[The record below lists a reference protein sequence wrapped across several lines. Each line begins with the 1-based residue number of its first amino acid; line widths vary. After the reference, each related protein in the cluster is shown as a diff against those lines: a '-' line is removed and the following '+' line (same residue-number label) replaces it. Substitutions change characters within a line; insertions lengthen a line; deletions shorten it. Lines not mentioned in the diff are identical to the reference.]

1 MFLPETATDFNL
13 LSNYVSESFNIE
25 MMRLRTR
32 HLACLLL
39 LLSSLSAA
47 DASGLRSGDLT
58 LGGRYISSLLYQS
71 AASAVGSKPHGDDAA
86 DGATAAFVLAPAS
99 RALHTAVWTM
109 RPPAAQ
115 TAALQAVTSRLS

>member
-1 MFLPETATDFNL
+1 
-13 LSNYVSESFNIE
+13 
-25 MMRLRTR
+25 MRLRTR

-71 AASAVGSKPHGDDAA
+71 AAAAVGSKPLGA
-86 DGATAAFVLAPAS
+86 DTAARNAATYVLAPAS
-99 RALHTAVWTM
+99 RAVHTAAWTM

-115 TAALQAVTSRLS
+115 TAAVQAVTSRLS